1 MTSQQVEGEACA
13 GKGWA
18 AYFWGRE
25 KRRRRSNNPP
35 PLLPSHPSKQK
46 RNLTP
51 LRPDGERQGSHRLVR
66 SVRDFPL
73 SRAFSARLGPGVRGG
88 RHGSLVYGAAEE
100 GHRHPFQ
107 HPGVRCFFVIRSAS
121 VEFGVAGEIFLSE
134 RGRGRRA
141 GHAEEG
147 PGQGRAVG
155 RGGRGGGGGADEAAP
170 TPAPCFRCSARCRAP
185 APLLPS
191 PLPLPLPHARA
202 TSPLRV
208 PTNSEQTPHS
218 PRYLRR
224 MPIVVVSSF

>member
-35 PLLPSHPSKQK
+35 PPSPSHPSKQK

-88 RHGSLVYGAAEE
+88 RHGSLVYGAAEA

-107 HPGVRCFFVIRSAS
+107 HPGVRCFFLFVRRRSS
-121 VEFGVAGEIFLSE
+121 LEWRGKFFWVSEGAGAEGGME
-134 RGRGRRA
+134 VTRKRG
-141 GHAEEG
+141 
-147 PGQGRAVG
+147 QDK
-155 RGGRGGGGGADEAAP
+155 DE
-170 TPAPCFRCSARCRAP
+170 
-185 APLLPS
+185 
-191 PLPLPLPHARA
+191 
-202 TSPLRV
+202 
-208 PTNSEQTPHS
+208 Q
-218 PRYLRR
+218 
-224 MPIVVVSSF
+224 